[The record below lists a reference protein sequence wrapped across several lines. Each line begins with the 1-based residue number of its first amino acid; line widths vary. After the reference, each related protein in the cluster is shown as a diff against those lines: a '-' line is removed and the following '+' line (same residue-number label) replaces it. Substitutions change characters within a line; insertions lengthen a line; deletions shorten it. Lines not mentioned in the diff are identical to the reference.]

1 MAVRGALGEEWDS
14 EEVEEC
20 GMGAEGPDPA
30 GFWDQLEEERERGA
44 GRRDKANR
52 LPSPPPGRTAPV
64 LLCEERR
71 LETPEAPAWGS
82 RRGPPRLRGR
92 PPSRLCPAPF
102 STQILPPEAPP
113 TLPPGLRLRLAPRG
127 PRLLLPTSRPP
138 LVSFTFDFTLESPRD
153 PRATA
158 GRQPRGVAGGR
169 PGRRSWKRIDTAED
183 TVARAAAAWLR
194 LARTQPQRCA
204 CQALPGVSPVSWR
217 DFWGPGEEEQV
228 WRGLQPHLPPTPTR
242 PCIHAHTDWMEG
254 VQPDKLWCRR
264 MACVDELWV
273 LKLRDQRGQRAACH
287 TSAWLGPLLAGRRA
301 PWDHDEHYCSAPCC
315 TATTMLGKQTCRGRT
330 NPAPRPSA
338 LRGKHLT
345 GELSRTLARNRI
357 SWMSG
362 SGLKSRYGGLGLS
375 ETQLHLF
382 LISRKKICVDTD
394 EMMNI
399 YYTYFARHDRHIFVP

>member
-64 LLCEERR
+64 LLG
-71 LETPEAPAWGS
+71 LTPAATAAAAHSLFISSLPAPA
-82 RRGPPRLRGR
+82 
-92 PPSRLCPAPF
+92 PSPVK
-102 STQILPPEAPP
+102 
-113 TLPPGLRLRLAPRG
+113 
-127 PRLLLPTSRPP
+127 LLLPTSRPP

-158 GRQPRGVAGGR
+158 GRHPKGVAGVL
-169 PGRRSWKRIDTAED
+169 PGRRSWKRIDTTED

-194 LARTQPQRCA
+194 LAPTQPQRCV

-228 WRGLQPHLPPTPTR
+228 WRGLQPHLPPTSTR
-242 PCIHAHTDWMEG
+242 PRIHAHTDWMEG

-264 MACVDELWV
+264 MACVDEPWV
-273 LKLRDQRGQRAACH
+273 LKLREQRGQRAACH
-287 TSAWLGPLLAGRRA
+287 TSAWLGPLLAERRA

-315 TATTMLGKQTCRGRT
+315 MATTMLGKQTCRGLT
-330 NPAPRPSA
+330 NPAPLPSA

-345 GELSRTLARNRI
+345 AELSRTLARNRI

-362 SGLKSRYGGLGLS
+362 SGLKSRYGDLGFS

-382 LISRKKICVDTD
+382 LISRKQICVDTD

-399 YYTYFARHDRHIFVP
+399 YYTYFAMHDRHIFVP